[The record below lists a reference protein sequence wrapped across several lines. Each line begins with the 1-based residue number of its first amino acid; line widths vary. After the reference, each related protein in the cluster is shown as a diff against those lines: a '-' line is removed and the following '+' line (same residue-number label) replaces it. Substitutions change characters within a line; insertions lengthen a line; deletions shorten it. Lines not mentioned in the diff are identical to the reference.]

1 MSERISQDTVKT
13 YRISGFMT
21 KRRKKMK
28 FTQDVRAT
36 KMDMAVFKVLEN
48 LGSRH
53 KLKTNMIKIKEVKEI
68 KPEESRDF
76 LVQQLGAGE

>member
-1 MSERISQDTVKT
+1 MSDEVKT
-13 YRISGFMT
+13 FRVIGTFV
-21 KRRKKMK
+21 KGRKKMN

-36 KMDMAVFKVLEN
+36 RMDIAVFKVLEN

-68 KPEESRDF
+68 KPEESKDP
-76 LVQQLGAGE
+76 LIQQLGMGV